1 MNVAVA
7 LSLRSFPTWLTL
19 PKLDSRRGQVRNMP
33 IEKETMKAMIRD
45 FHGFEISD
53 EELDM
58 VAPALNGYLADVEM
72 LRDLDLSDVMSG
84 RLIHADE
91 GGEK

>member
-1 MNVAVA
+1 
-7 LSLRSFPTWLTL
+7 
-19 PKLDSRRGQVRNMP
+19 MP
-33 IEKETMKAMIRD
+33 IEKETMKAIIRD

-53 EELDM
+53 EELDL

-91 GGEK
+91 GGESNG

>member
-1 MNVAVA
+1 
-7 LSLRSFPTWLTL
+7 
-19 PKLDSRRGQVRNMP
+19 MP

-53 EELDM
+53 EELDL

-91 GGEK
+91 VGESNG

>member
-1 MNVAVA
+1 
-7 LSLRSFPTWLTL
+7 
-19 PKLDSRRGQVRNMP
+19 MP

-58 VAPALNGYLADVEM
+58 VAPALNGYLADVAM

>member
-1 MNVAVA
+1 
-7 LSLRSFPTWLTL
+7 
-19 PKLDSRRGQVRNMP
+19 MP

-53 EELDM
+53 EELDL
-58 VAPALNGYLADVEM
+58 VAPELNGYLADVEM

>member
-1 MNVAVA
+1 
-7 LSLRSFPTWLTL
+7 
-19 PKLDSRRGQVRNMP
+19 MP

-53 EELDM
+53 EELDL

-84 RLIHADE
+84 RLIHAHE

>member
-1 MNVAVA
+1 
-7 LSLRSFPTWLTL
+7 
-19 PKLDSRRGQVRNMP
+19 MP

-53 EELDM
+53 EELDL
-58 VAPALNGYLADVEM
+58 VVPALNGYLADVEM

>member
-1 MNVAVA
+1 
-7 LSLRSFPTWLTL
+7 
-19 PKLDSRRGQVRNMP
+19 MP

-91 GGEK
+91 GGDK

>member
-1 MNVAVA
+1 
-7 LSLRSFPTWLTL
+7 
-19 PKLDSRRGQVRNMP
+19 MP

-53 EELDM
+53 EELDL

>member
-1 MNVAVA
+1 
-7 LSLRSFPTWLTL
+7 
-19 PKLDSRRGQVRNMP
+19 MP

-53 EELDM
+53 EELDL

-91 GGEK
+91 GGDK

>member
-1 MNVAVA
+1 
-7 LSLRSFPTWLTL
+7 
-19 PKLDSRRGQVRNMP
+19 MP
-33 IEKETMKAMIRD
+33 IEKETMKALIRD

-58 VAPALNGYLADVEM
+58 VAPALNGYLADVAM

>member
-1 MNVAVA
+1 
-7 LSLRSFPTWLTL
+7 
-19 PKLDSRRGQVRNMP
+19 MP
-33 IEKETMKAMIRD
+33 IEKETLKAMIRD

-53 EELDM
+53 EELDLI
-58 VAPALNGYLADVEM
+58 APSLNGYLADVEM

>member
-1 MNVAVA
+1 
-7 LSLRSFPTWLTL
+7 
-19 PKLDSRRGQVRNMP
+19 MP
-33 IEKETMKAMIRD
+33 IKKETMKAMIRD

-53 EELDM
+53 EELDL

-91 GGEK
+91 GDDK

>member
-1 MNVAVA
+1 
-7 LSLRSFPTWLTL
+7 
-19 PKLDSRRGQVRNMP
+19 MP

-53 EELDM
+53 EELDL

-72 LRDLDLSDVMSG
+72 LRDLNLSDVMSG

>member
-1 MNVAVA
+1 
-7 LSLRSFPTWLTL
+7 
-19 PKLDSRRGQVRNMP
+19 MP

-53 EELDM
+53 EELDL
-58 VAPALNGYLADVEM
+58 VVPALNGYLADVEM
-72 LRDLDLSDVMSG
+72 LRDLDLSDGMSG

>member
-1 MNVAVA
+1 
-7 LSLRSFPTWLTL
+7 
-19 PKLDSRRGQVRNMP
+19 MP

>member
-1 MNVAVA
+1 
-7 LSLRSFPTWLTL
+7 
-19 PKLDSRRGQVRNMP
+19 MP

-53 EELDM
+53 EELDL
-58 VAPALNGYLADVEM
+58 VAPALNGYLSDVEM
-72 LRDLDLSDVMSG
+72 LRGLDLADVMSG

-91 GGEK
+91 GGDK

>member
-1 MNVAVA
+1 
-7 LSLRSFPTWLTL
+7 
-19 PKLDSRRGQVRNMP
+19 MP
-33 IEKETMKAMIRD
+33 IEKEPMKAMIRD

-53 EELDM
+53 EELDL

>member
-1 MNVAVA
+1 
-7 LSLRSFPTWLTL
+7 
-19 PKLDSRRGQVRNMP
+19 MP

-53 EELDM
+53 EELDL

-84 RLIHADE
+84 RLIPADE

>member
-1 MNVAVA
+1 
-7 LSLRSFPTWLTL
+7 
-19 PKLDSRRGQVRNMP
+19 MP

-53 EELDM
+53 DELDL

>member
-1 MNVAVA
+1 
-7 LSLRSFPTWLTL
+7 
-19 PKLDSRRGQVRNMP
+19 MP
-33 IEKETMKAMIRD
+33 IEKETLKAMIRD

-53 EELDM
+53 EELDL
-58 VAPALNGYLADVEM
+58 VAPALNGSLADGEM

-91 GGEK
+91 GGDK

>member
-1 MNVAVA
+1 
-7 LSLRSFPTWLTL
+7 
-19 PKLDSRRGQVRNMP
+19 MP

-53 EELDM
+53 EELDL

-84 RLIHADE
+84 RLVHADE

>member
-1 MNVAVA
+1 M
-7 LSLRSFPTWLTL
+7 S
-19 PKLDSRRGQVRNMP
+19 

-53 EELDM
+53 EELDL

>member
-1 MNVAVA
+1 
-7 LSLRSFPTWLTL
+7 
-19 PKLDSRRGQVRNMP
+19 MP

-53 EELDM
+53 EELDLI
-58 VAPALNGYLADVEM
+58 APALNGYLADVEM

>member
-1 MNVAVA
+1 MAIT
-7 LSLRSFPTWLTL
+7 LSLRSFLTWHTL
-19 PKLDSRRGQVRNMP
+19 PELDSSQRQVKDIP
-33 IEKETMKAMIRD
+33 IEKETLKAMIRD

-53 EELDM
+53 AELDL

>member
-1 MNVAVA
+1 
-7 LSLRSFPTWLTL
+7 
-19 PKLDSRRGQVRNMP
+19 MP
-33 IEKETMKAMIRD
+33 IEKETLKAMIRD

-53 EELDM
+53 EDLDL